1 MSHSTLSRIFDLRKD
16 NGLDK
21 ITLSKIEFEGH
32 TGCFDF
38 EKKDGQKFI
47 VSMDLFVER
56 IKGCYTDELKD
67 TIDYSKVYE
76 VTKEIVTSDSGNL
89 IERLAQK
96 IADAVLKSDDRI
108 EKVIVTVSKP
118 EAPVKGIFET
128 MEVVIERR
136 KKEFTILSLGSNM
149 GDREANIL
157 AAEEELRDLPG
168 IEGFKVAS
176 IYETEPV
183 GLEDQPYFLNTCV
196 GFYTDLDPF
205 ELLDKIHVI
214 ENKLHRTREVHWG
227 PRTIDIDIIFYGD
240 KVIMKPELTIPHPRW
255 YLRSFVT
262 VPLREIKDVGQYHP
276 DDKEVSLYR
285 RRG

>member
-1 MSHSTLSRIFDLRKD
+1 M
-16 NGLDK
+16 DK
-21 ITLSKIEFEGH
+21 ITLSKMEFEGH

-47 VSMDLFVER
+47 VSLDLFVDR
-56 IKGCYTDELKD
+56 IRGCYTDDLAD
-67 TIDYSKVYE
+67 TVDYSNIYE
-76 VTKEIVTSDSGNL
+76 VTKETVTGDDGNL

-96 IADAVLKSDDRI
+96 IADAVLEADKRI
-108 EKVIVTVSKP
+108 LKVRVNVSKP

-128 MEVVIERR
+128 MEVTIERNR
-136 KKEFTILSLGSNM
+136 KEFVIVSLGSNM

-157 AAEEELRDLPG
+157 AAEKALQALDG
-168 IEGFKVAS
+168 NEGFKFAS

-196 GFYTDLDPF
+196 GFYTDIEPF

-214 ENKLHRTREVHWG
+214 ENDLLRTREVHWG

-240 KVIMKPELTIPHPRW
+240 RVIMKPELTIPHPRW
-255 YLRSFVT
+255 NVRSFVT
-262 VPLREIKDVGQYHP
+262 VPLREIKDVDIDHP
-276 DDKEVSLYR
+276 DDKKVSLYR
-285 RRG
+285 KR

>member
-1 MSHSTLSRIFDLRKD
+1 M
-16 NGLDK
+16 
-21 ITLSKIEFEGH
+21 EFEGH

-38 EKKDGQKFI
+38 EKADGQKFI
-47 VSMDLFVER
+47 VSLDIFLDR
-56 IKGCYTDELKD
+56 IKGCYTDELAD
-67 TIDYSKVYE
+67 TVDYSMIYE
-76 VTKEIVTSDSGNL
+76 EVKKIVTEDKGNL

-96 IADAVLKSDDRI
+96 VADGVLAADGRIA
-108 EKVIVTVSKP
+108 KVIVNISKP

-128 MEVVIERR
+128 MAVTIERR
-136 KKEFTILSLGSNM
+136 RKEFVVLSLGSNL

-157 AAEEELRDLPG
+157 AAEQALKDLSG
-168 IEGFKVAS
+168 TEDFRCAS

-196 GFYTDLDPF
+196 GFYTDIGPF

-214 ENKLHRTREVHWG
+214 ENDLLRKREVHWG

-240 KVIMKPELTIPHPRW
+240 EVIMKPELTVPHPRW

-262 VPLREIKDVGQYHP
+262 VPLRDIKDVDIEHP

-285 RRG
+285 KR

>member
-1 MSHSTLSRIFDLRKD
+1 M
-16 NGLDK
+16 
-21 ITLSKIEFEGH
+21 EFEGH

-47 VSMDLFVER
+47 VSMDLFVDR
-56 IKGCYTDELKD
+56 IKGCYTDELSD
-67 TIDYSKVYE
+67 TVDYSKIYE
-76 VTKEIVTSDSGNL
+76 VTKQTVTGDDGNL
-89 IERLAQK
+89 IEHLAQK
-96 IADAVLKSDDRI
+96 IADAVLEADKRI
-108 EKVIVTVSKP
+108 LKVRVNVSKP

-128 MEVVIERR
+128 MEVTIERNR
-136 KKEFTILSLGSNM
+136 KEFVIVSIGSNM

-157 AAEEELRDLPG
+157 AAEEALQAIDG
-168 IEGFKVAS
+168 NDGFKFAS

-196 GFYTDLDPF
+196 GFYTDIDPF

-214 ENKLHRTREVHWG
+214 ENELLRTREVHWG

-240 KVIMKPELTIPHPRW
+240 KVIMKPELTVPHPRW
-255 YLRSFVT
+255 NLRSFVT
-262 VPLREIKDVGQYHP
+262 VPLREIKDVDIDHP

-285 RRG
+285 KR